1 MVGVACLPRTGPE
14 GIGLDRFAA
23 REVVGPHAV
32 VGAPPGQSVPA
43 DGVVEEGG
51 VDRSWKYSLGTFLTA
66 RPAALDA
73 VASGVAC

>member
-14 GIGLDRFAA
+14 GIGPDRFAA

-51 VDRSWKYSLGTFLTA
+51 VDLLVEVFAGDFLDGQA
-66 RPAALDA
+66 PRLAP
-73 VASGVAC
+73 